1 MNAEKTLT
9 LYNPVLWIPMATAIL
24 WIPMEKYDLLMVK
37 SFPMN
42 PYGQV
47 WLVYGEISPMDP
59 YGQVFPNESLWA
71 G

>member
-1 MNAEKTLT
+1 MIFSPLQELQEAKVAPKCQREGCTMKQC
-9 LYNPVLWIPMATAIL
+9 
-24 WIPMEKYDLLMVK
+24 
-37 SFPMN
+37 FPMN